1 MTATTDGD
9 TNTLSIS
16 AALKAQEVSVINISC
31 GDTVYLTSSYDLN
44 QVIFGILAT
53 TGYIDYDPSQE
64 TTGGSGEGELSKADG
79 VEIDVIE
86 KSSGLRECLTD
97 DDSFTGANLFNL
109 AMKSQTANIYSL
121 YRDGKELVR
130 VELTAMKVESDTG
143 TGRSLQ
149 INKLSL
155 PGDCTITYN
164 LNGGS
169 LASGGSTTSLRGNGD
184 KIAIRI
190 SIRRRHFFF
199 LRFHW
204 LVYSGKRRERSVF
217 DGNRNRKHD
226 ALRTL
231 CVYACLFRNL

>member
-1 MTATTDGD
+1 MT
-9 TNTLSIS
+9 
-16 AALKAQEVSVINISC
+16 
-31 GDTVYLTSSYDLN
+31 TVLP
-44 QVIFGILAT
+44 A
-53 TGYIDYDPSQE
+53 
-64 TTGGSGEGELSKADG
+64 
-79 VEIDVIE
+79 
-86 KSSGLRECLTD
+86 
-97 DDSFTGANLFNL
+97 ANLFNL

-184 KIAIRI
+184 KIGSFDITGDDI
-190 SIRRRHFFF
+190 SSSSAFIGWFTAAN
-199 LRFHW
+199 
-204 LVYSGKRRERSVF
+204 GGREVF
-217 DGNRNRKHD
+217 STETVTGSM
-226 ALRTL
+226 TL
-231 CVYACLFRNL
+231 YAHYASYACLFRNL